1 MKCIKVINGISQE
14 LKNVPNDT
22 ILRVN
27 DEAALKFVNN
37 DEAVY
42 IPKYLWKEQEN
53 KLNQQKGD
61 INGKK

>member
-14 LKNVPNDT
+14 LKNVPNNT

-42 IPKYLWKEQEN
+42 IPKYLWEEQEN
-53 KLNQQKGD
+53 KLNQQKE
-61 INGKK
+61 K

>member
-14 LKNVPNDT
+14 LKNVPNNT

-42 IPKYLWKEQEN
+42 IPKYLWKEQES
-53 KLNQQKGD
+53 KLNQQKGE
-61 INGKK
+61 INETK